1 VGRHAGTTGPP
12 SRRRRVGGG
21 TPEAV
26 SGAGGFTLL
35 ELLVSLYLL
44 SAIAL
49 FILQVFIAGLFHTG
63 RANERAAATMLASQV
78 MEQVRASVN
87 PYTMVGFTGL
97 ARSPLP
103 LPAPYDAVQNPSPYP
118 LEVAVVV
125 APDDAL
131 TLRTVTVQVF
141 RPGQATPLVTLGTLL
156 DDN

>member
-1 VGRHAGTTGPP
+1 MGRCAGTTGPP
-12 SRRRRVGGG
+12 ARRRRASGGA
-21 TPEAV
+21 PEAV
-26 SGAGGFTLL
+26 SGAEGFTLL
-35 ELLVSLYLL
+35 ELLVSLYLF
-44 SAIAL
+44 SAISL
-49 FILQVFIAGLFHTG
+49 FILQVFIAGLFHSG

-97 ARSPLP
+97 ARAPLP
-103 LPAPYDAVQNPSPYP
+103 LPAPYDTVQNPSPYP

-125 APDDAL
+125 TPDDAL

-141 RPGQATPLVTLGTLL
+141 RAGQATPLVTLGTLL

>member
-1 VGRHAGTTGPP
+1 MVTGPG
-12 SRRRRVGGG
+12 RGHRGM
-21 TPEAV
+21 
-26 SGAGGFTLL
+26 GGFTLL

-49 FILQVFIAGLFHTG
+49 FILQVFIAGLFHSG

-118 LEVAVVV
+118 LEVAVLV

-141 RPGQATPLVTLGTLL
+141 RVGDTAPLVTLGTLL